1 MAEFTGLMAPK
12 LCLAGSNAKE
22 SWQTFKQQF
31 NMYLLATGAT
41 AKSEAEKIALVIT
54 LGGAELLT
62 IFNSFDYDIEGE
74 HVPTVKV
81 VLERFDNYF
90 APRTNELIDR
100 YKFRSCKQL
109 YDETSA
115 SYIARLCNLAKTCN
129 FGNEKENNLRDQLV
143 YGCHD
148 DSLREKLFREE
159 TLTLQ
164 TARQI
169 ATAHEAAR
177 QNMNLFRGQQ
187 QTHDSAT
194 VNKVMKVKADKRVSP
209 RQGSTEV
216 RRIVPGQAKCKFCGR
231 EHAFDRKQCPAFG
244 KKCHTCGRENHFAK
258 MC

>member
-1 MAEFTGLMAPK
+1 MKQPKKTQAWAMTEFTGLMAPK

-22 SWQTFKQQF
+22 RWKTFKQQF

-41 AKSEAEKIALVIT
+41 TKSEAETISLVIT

-62 IFNSFDYDIEGE
+62 IFNSFDYNIEGK
-74 HVPTVKV
+74 HVSTVKV
-81 VLERFDNYF
+81 VIERFDNYF
-90 APRTNELIDR
+90 APRTNKLIDR
-100 YKFRSCKQL
+100 YKFRLCKQL
-109 YDETSA
+109 YYETSA

-129 FGNEKENNLRDQLV
+129 FGNENVNNLRDQLV

-164 TARQI
+164 TARQT

-177 QNMNLFRGQQ
+177 QNMNIFRGLK
-187 QTHDSAT
+187 QTYDSAT

-209 RQGSTEV
+209 R
-216 RRIVPGQAKCKFCGR
+216 
-231 EHAFDRKQCPAFG
+231 
-244 KKCHTCGRENHFAK
+244 
-258 MC
+258 

>member
-1 MAEFTGLMAPK
+1 MTEFTGLMAPE

-31 NMYLLATGAT
+31 NMYLLATEAT

-62 IFNSFDYDIEGE
+62 IFNSFDYEIEGE
-74 HVPTVKV
+74 HIPAVKV
-81 VLERFDNYF
+81 VLDRFDNYF

-100 YKFRSCKQL
+100 YKFRSCEQL

-148 DSLREKLFREE
+148 DSQREKLFREE

-177 QNMNLFRGQQ
+177 QNMNLFRGQ
-187 QTHDSAT
+187 
-194 VNKVMKVKADKRVSP
+194 
-209 RQGSTEV
+209 
-216 RRIVPGQAKCKFCGR
+216 
-231 EHAFDRKQCPAFG
+231 
-244 KKCHTCGRENHFAK
+244 
-258 MC
+258 

>member
-1 MAEFTGLMAPK
+1 MAPK
-12 LCLAGSNAKE
+12 LCLAGSNANE
-22 SWQTFKQQF
+22 CWQTFKQQF

-41 AKSEAEKIALVIT
+41 AKSEAEKITLVIT

-62 IFNSFDYDIEGE
+62 IFNSFIEGE

-129 FGNEKENNLRDQLV
+129 FGNEKENNLHDQLV

-164 TARQI
+164 TAR
-169 ATAHEAAR
+169 
-177 QNMNLFRGQQ
+177 
-187 QTHDSAT
+187 
-194 VNKVMKVKADKRVSP
+194 
-209 RQGSTEV
+209 
-216 RRIVPGQAKCKFCGR
+216 
-231 EHAFDRKQCPAFG
+231 
-244 KKCHTCGRENHFAK
+244 
-258 MC
+258 

>member
-12 LCLAGSNAKE
+12 FCLAGSNAEE

-31 NMYLLATGAT
+31 NMYLLATGAS
-41 AKSEAEKIALVIT
+41 AKSEADKTALVIT
-54 LGGAELLT
+54 LGGAELMT

-90 APRTNELIDR
+90 AQRTNELIDR
-100 YKFRSCKQL
+100 YRFRSCQQL
-109 YDETSA
+109 YDKTSP
-115 SYIARLCNLAKTCN
+115 SYIAPLCNLAKTCN
-129 FGNEKENNLRDQLV
+129 FGNEKENNLRDLLV

-164 TARQI
+164 TPRQI

-177 QNMNLFRGQQ
+177 QNMNLFRGQLR
-187 QTHDSAT
+187 THDSAT
-194 VNKVMKVKADKRVSP
+194 VN
-209 RQGSTEV
+209 
-216 RRIVPGQAKCKFCGR
+216 
-231 EHAFDRKQCPAFG
+231 
-244 KKCHTCGRENHFAK
+244 
-258 MC
+258 

>member
-12 LCLAGSNAKE
+12 LCLARSNAKE
-22 SWQTFKQQF
+22 TRQTFKQQF
-31 NMYLLATGAT
+31 NMYLLATGAIT
-41 AKSEAEKIALVIT
+41 KSEAEKIALVIT
-54 LGGAELLT
+54 LIGSAELMT

-74 HVPTVKV
+74 HVPTVKE

-100 YKFRSCKQL
+100 YKFCSCEQL

-164 TARQI
+164 TARQ
-169 ATAHEAAR
+169 
-177 QNMNLFRGQQ
+177 
-187 QTHDSAT
+187 
-194 VNKVMKVKADKRVSP
+194 
-209 RQGSTEV
+209 
-216 RRIVPGQAKCKFCGR
+216 CGVLY
-231 EHAFDRKQCPAFG
+231 
-244 KKCHTCGRENHFAK
+244 
-258 MC
+258 